1 MGRSEGS
8 PCSTLP
14 PILSNKKRQAQNMS
28 PENYRGREGY
38 TTRIPAS
45 QAELNK
51 RCSAFSLPI
60 LPTLVIDG
68 ALVGLHV
75 QDKVEASSLEG
86 SRKRLVFPRRYF

>member
-1 MGRSEGS
+1 MENLLQDDS
-8 PCSTLP
+8 
-14 PILSNKKRQAQNMS
+14 IAFNM
-28 PENYRGREGY
+28 Y
-38 TTRIPAS
+38 
-45 QAELNK
+45 QLNK